1 MRGRFEEVEKKRR
14 KYSADGALF
23 LFHNLKNIIKIYIK
37 SFFVKMTDY

>member
-1 MRGRFEEVEKKRR
+1 MRGHFEEEEKKEESTVLTEL
-14 KYSADGALF
+14 YF